1 MAAAQLDIN
10 SLIGPSAM
18 GPNYK
23 TATSQGEA
31 NALNAQGYQLV
42 PGGTTERADGSGT
55 WTMYQMGPSPTKI
68 TNSLL
73 GRYVDM
79 YNAVPGDMASLG
91 ASQSRE
97 IDENAARMAAAANQ
111 SATSRGLTNNSALFS
126 IQRGVELDR
135 ARTQVALNDSLK
147 RQALDYQSTYLDKI
161 GDLSL
166 ALSQL
171 NQNTQQPGQ
180 YVAPEQPMPKLSIGQ
195 KIGRAFGIRY

>member
-1 MAAAQLDIN
+1 MAAQLDIN

-111 SATSRGLTNNSALFS
+111 SATSRGLTNNSALFFDS
-126 IQRGVELDR
+126 TRRRTRSSAYAGRLERLAQASGSRLSKHVLGQDR
-135 ARTQVALNDSLK
+135 RTCHWPCRS
-147 RQALDYQSTYLDKI
+147 
-161 GDLSL
+161 
-166 ALSQL
+166 
-171 NQNTQQPGQ
+171 
-180 YVAPEQPMPKLSIGQ
+180 
-195 KIGRAFGIRY
+195 